1 MYIPSRRTMAGW
13 RWWCAA
19 WCMVELALIVVM
31 LDIQWVMIA
40 SSISIP
46 VIVIVV
52 VIIIL
57 NPPAPLLHPCTL
69 LHPSCISKS
78 WLVLNPPAP
87 LGFWLGLASFQHV
100 EKEDGPGLVF
110 LIGISFNYQIRNT
123 DFTHVFGSTITV
135 LLSYFIFIS
144 PFWLLQH

>member
-1 MYIPSRRTMAGW
+1 
-13 RWWCAA
+13 
-19 WCMVELALIVVM
+19 MVELALIVVM

-52 VIIIL
+52 VIII
-57 NPPAPLLHPCTL
+57 
-69 LHPSCISKS
+69 
-78 WLVLNPPAP
+78 LNPPAP

-144 PFWLLQH
+144 PF